1 MSNYSEI
8 ILDENEKDRFDHE
21 DGISVKTSNYSMTH
35 SDKATNW
42 IELDIAYYDDYDNY
56 GDYDDYGDYDNYDD
70 DEFYNRISH
79 YEEFI

>member
-42 IELDIAYYDDYDNY
+42 IELDIAYYDDLHDFEDFEDDFGYDSHLP
-56 GDYDDYGDYDNYDD
+56 
-70 DEFYNRISH
+70 DEYSP
-79 YEEFI
+79 Y